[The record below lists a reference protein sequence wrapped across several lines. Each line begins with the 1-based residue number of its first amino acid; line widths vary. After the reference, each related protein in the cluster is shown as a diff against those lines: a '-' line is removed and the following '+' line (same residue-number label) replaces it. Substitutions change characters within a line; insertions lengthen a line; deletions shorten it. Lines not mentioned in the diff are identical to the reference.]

1 MHEKKTKN
9 AKPLKMFVILLL
21 LLSNQ
26 VLNDHLSQQC
36 SELSTMLQSVAM
48 ENAKL
53 ISDHETMPKVC
64 SLLLQSKKAIYSSD
78 IRQQT
83 NS

>member
-1 MHEKKTKN
+1 MHEKKKK
-9 AKPLKMFVILLL
+9 AKPLKTLVILL

-36 SELSTMLQSVAM
+36 SELSIMLQGVAM

-64 SLLLQSKKAIYSSD
+64 SLLLQSKKVIYSSD

>member
-1 MHEKKTKN
+1 MHEKKKK
-9 AKPLKMFVILLL
+9 AKPLKTLVIL

-36 SELSTMLQSVAM
+36 SELSIMLQGVAM

-64 SLLLQSKKAIYSSD
+64 SLLLQSKKVIYSSD